1 MPIQT
6 VLVVDPDSTD
16 REATIDA
23 LSPTVPDA
31 NLLTA
36 DSLTAAIEVIGQHPV
51 DTVVVSR
58 YNLGDGTGLELAD
71 RIRDT
76 APDTGIILYAE
87 TDSID
92 TGNFEETVVEFVP
105 KDTPEAADLLAKLV
119 DQAGTEQTQTA
130 YPVPDDED
138 ERSEA
143 VAAYTVDTEAVVP
156 TLERITDLAVDR
168 LGVEGATVNAISEHT
183 QTPLASSGKRW
194 QPADRGESICTHT
207 IVHDD
212 DVMAV
217 EDVREDP
224 RFRDNDLLESAG
236 IVAYLGAKIVVGGHA
251 IGTLCVFDDEPR
263 SFTAAEREALATM
276 ATLVSDVLVLHQGGN
291 QA

>member
-119 DQAGTEQTQTA
+119 DQTGTEQTQTA

-143 VAAYTVDTEAVVP
+143 VAAYTVDIEAVVP

-183 QTPLASSGKRW
+183 QISLASSGQRW
-194 QPADRGESICTHT
+194 PPVDRGESICTHT
-207 IVHDD
+207 IVHDG

-217 EDVREDP
+217 EDVRDDP
-224 RFRDNDLLESAG
+224 RFRDDEQLASSG
-236 IVAYLGAKIVVGGHA
+236 IVAYLGAKIVVEGHP
-251 IGTLCVFDDEPR
+251 IGTLCVHDGKPR
-263 SFTAAEREALATM
+263 SFSAAERNSLATL
-276 ATLVSDVLVLHQGGN
+276 AALVADVLVLNQGGN
-291 QA
+291 PA